1 MRRDSKVNTTTAKTG
16 FIPKWRHHRYR
27 PIFMLRRPIL
37 PPSEPDIL
45 KSCTFRSSQV
55 HAHSRDSVCR
65 LRVSC
70 VSPLDFAGVNS
81 VVAGFKPE
89 GFRLYW
95 KNQDQKLGIFCVFWQ
110 CFAPAELH
118 AAITLANHSVGCSP
132 GSDIGFCLFGSIWK
146 LLYNCWSDCITLVL
160 KVLGS
165 LEGWWVNFLRYHY
178 DEWEKCAISR

>member
-1 MRRDSKVNTTTAKTG
+1 MASLTERMIINNKHFGLPHLWTSLWTSVSFAPFLLVWVRCFDLSFPTLRSLSVRRDSKVNTTTAKTG

-70 VSPLDFAGVNS
+70 VSPPDFAGVNS

-89 GFRLYW
+89 GFSLYW
-95 KNQDQKLGIFCVFWQ
+95 KIKIQ
-110 CFAPAELH
+110 
-118 AAITLANHSVGCSP
+118 
-132 GSDIGFCLFGSIWK
+132 IWA
-146 LLYNCWSDCITLVL
+146 
-160 KVLGS
+160 
-165 LEGWWVNFLRYHY
+165 FLRFLAVF
-178 DEWEKCAISR
+178 CPR